1 MTTQHQQMSLGEIRD
16 QAAEAFKACRQL
28 LLNERLAVGHWE
40 GELSTSAL
48 STATAVMALHQVR
61 AHNVLPEENDTLAV
75 LIRGGL
81 AWLRTHRNHD
91 GGWGDT
97 TLSISNISTTMLA
110 RAVFSATA
118 GNVAYGSA
126 AAVPQEFLALTDD
139 WILRQGGVPAVRAR
153 YGKDRTFSV
162 PILMQCALGELAAW
176 SEVDPLPFELACL
189 PAEWYKW
196 AQLPVVSYALPALI
210 AIGLA
215 RHRKC
220 PTWMLPWR
228 WLRGLA
234 TPAALRVLKRIQPTT
249 GGFLEATPLTSFVTM
264 ALVSAGE
271 GRHPVVPAAVRFLRN
286 SVRADGSWPIDTNL
300 ATWVTTLSLNALGD
314 SFPETEREPV
324 LAWLLEQQY
333 RETHPYTNADPGGWA
348 WTDLPGGV
356 PDADD
361 TPGAILA
368 LLHWHGRV
376 SATRQAEIA
385 DATTRAVEWMLDL
398 QNRDSGWPTF
408 CRGWGKL
415 PFDRSSQDITAHAV
429 RALRTYVEVIGP
441 DATLQSRCQQAI
453 ARGITYLERQQR
465 ADGAWLPLWFG
476 NQAAHEDE
484 NPTYGTARVMLAFR
498 PGDSTGVD
506 SPLQRGLRF
515 LESIQNSDGG
525 WGGAAGCP
533 SSIEET
539 GLALEA
545 LSHAGG
551 SLTAVAGGVAWLHL
565 QLEQQQIAQ
574 PAPIGFYFAKLW
586 YYERLYPLV
595 FATSALRQV
604 AAWSPPRTA

>member
-1 MTTQHQQMSLGEIRD
+1 MTTQQQQRNLDDIRN
-16 QAAEAFKACRQL
+16 QAAEAFEGCRQL
-28 LLNERLAVGHWE
+28 LLSERPAAGHWE

-61 AHNVLPEENDTLAV
+61 QHNLMPEEHESLV
-75 LIRGGL
+75 GLICGGL
-81 AWLRTHRNHD
+81 KWLRANRNSD

-97 TLSISNISTTMLA
+97 MLSISNISTTMLA
-110 RAVFSATA
+110 RAVFSATM
-118 GNVAYGSA
+118 GNPVYGSA
-126 AAVPQEFLALTDD
+126 AAVPPEFLALTDD

-162 PILMQCALGELAAW
+162 PILMQCALGDLVDW

-210 AIGLA
+210 AIGVA
-215 RHRKC
+215 RHRKR
-220 PTWMLPWR
+220 PTRMLPWR
-228 WLRGLA
+228 WLRRLA

-249 GGFLEATPLTSFVTM
+249 GGYLEATPLTSFVTM

-271 GRHPVVPAAVRFLRN
+271 GQQPVVPEAVRFLRN

-300 ATWVTTLSLNALGD
+300 ATWVTTLSVNALGD
-314 SFPETEREPV
+314 TFPETELEPV
-324 LAWLLEQQY
+324 LNWLLGQQY

-376 SATRQAEIA
+376 AGTRQTEIA
-385 DATTRAVEWMLDL
+385 DATTRAVQWLLDL
-398 QNRDSGWPTF
+398 QNRDAGWPTF

-429 RALRTYVEVIGP
+429 RAIRAFVEVIGP
-441 DATLQSRCQQAI
+441 EATLRARCQQAI
-453 ARGITYLERQQR
+453 TRGMNYLKQQQR
-465 ADGAWLPLWFG
+465 PDGAWLPLWFG
-476 NQAAHEDE
+476 NQAALADE
-484 NPTYGTARVMLAFR
+484 NPTYGTARVLLAF
-498 PGDSTGVD
+498 PSQDSTGVE
-506 SPLQRGLRF
+506 SPQQRGLRF
-515 LESIQNSDGG
+515 LESIQNPDGG

-533 SSIEET
+533 SSVEET

-545 LSHAGG
+545 LCHTGG
-551 SLTAVAGGVAWLHL
+551 SHTAVAGGVAWLH
-565 QLEQQQIAQ
+565 QQWKQQQIAH

-586 YYERLYPLV
+586 YYEKLYPLI

-604 AAWSPPRTA
+604 ATWKPAP